1 MKGWWGCSGY
11 HGIFIQG
18 GGDNSHNASGSLV
31 CIIALITS
39 LTCSH
44 RILFYY
50 FTKNVA
56 SERKFFI
63 VNSKEKGVASEISL
77 YKDLIDVKTHSND
90 RVRVLKPYL
99 FVLVCLLIELH

>member
-1 MKGWWGCSGY
+1 MKES
-11 HGIFIQG
+11 
-18 GGDNSHNASGSLV
+18 
-31 CIIALITS
+31 
-39 LTCSH
+39 
-44 RILFYY
+44 
-50 FTKNVA
+50 
-56 SERKFFI
+56 FFI